1 MYKYYC
7 QKMNM
12 SDLNLISWNLL
23 ISLLFIFL
31 HDLKT
36 VLYFIELIFH
46 VSQLE
51 VLVLNRMK
59 SFRIF
64 K

>member
-1 MYKYYC
+1 
-7 QKMNM
+7 M

-23 ISLLFIFL
+23 TSLLFIFL

-51 VLVLNRMK
+51 VLVFNRMK